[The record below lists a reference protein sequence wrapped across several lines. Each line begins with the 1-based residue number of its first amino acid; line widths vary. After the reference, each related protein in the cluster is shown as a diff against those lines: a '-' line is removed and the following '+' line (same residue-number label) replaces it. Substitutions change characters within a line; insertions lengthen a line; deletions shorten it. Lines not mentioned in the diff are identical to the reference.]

1 MGDIGQLK
9 ILIIGGYGTFGGRL
23 VELLADE
30 ARLHVIVAGRSFE
43 KAQALCDRLAAEAML
58 VPHAL
63 DRDGDIGKALSE
75 LAPHILV
82 DATGPF
88 QAYGDDPYRLVRQCI
103 AQGVNYLDFADGT
116 AFARDIRTFDEEAK
130 AAQIFA
136 LSAASSSPALSAA
149 VVRELAKGLAS
160 VEHVEGG
167 IAPSPFA
174 GIGLNV
180 IRAITGYAGKP
191 LRLMRNGHFQA
202 GYGLTEARRVT
213 ICPPGQLPLGSR
225 RFALVDV
232 PDLELLPEAM
242 PGLKSA
248 WFGAGAAPQ
257 IYLRLLMSLAWLA
270 RAKLLPGLAPLA
282 SLFHSVANRL
292 TWGERRGGM
301 FVKVSGRDN
310 EGRAVTRSWHLLAE
324 GDTGPSVPA
333 MAIDAIIRKCL
344 AGHRPETGA
353 RAATEALSLADF
365 ERGFAVKNIVT
376 GIREQADG
384 RDPLYRRILGA
395 AWDQLPGQIQDLHSV
410 EMSRTF
416 SGRAQVSRG
425 RGLIARIVGALYR
438 FPREGPEIP
447 VHVLLERRDDG
458 ELWQRNFAG
467 RIFRSWQR
475 EGRGRSQYLIDE
487 RFGPVSVGL
496 ALVTGKGRLE
506 YIVRR
511 WSFLGLPMPMFM
523 APGGRTFEFV
533 DDGRF
538 RFHVEIA
545 HPWFGLIVRYQG
557 WLEPIDRS

>member
-1 MGDIGQLK
+1 MDDIGQLK
-9 ILIIGGYGTFGGRL
+9 ILVIGGYGTFGSRL
-23 VELLADE
+23 VELLVDE
-30 ARLHVIVAGRSFE
+30 PRLHVIVAGRSLE
-43 KAQALCDRLAAEAML
+43 RARALCNSLSAAAIL

-63 DRDGDIGKALSE
+63 DRDGDMGKALSE
-75 LAPHILV
+75 LAPDILV

-103 AQGVNYLDFADGT
+103 AHGVNYLDFADGS
-116 AFARDIRTFDEEAK
+116 AFARDIRQFDEEAK
-130 AAQIFA
+130 ARQVFV

-149 VVRELAKGLAS
+149 AVRELAKGMAS
-160 VEHVEGG
+160 VEQVEGG

-180 IRAITGYAGKP
+180 IRASISYAGKP
-191 LRLMRNGHFQA
+191 VKLMRGGQFET
-202 GYGLTEARRVT
+202 GYGLTESRRVT
-213 ICPPGQLPLGSR
+213 ICPPGHLPLASR

-248 WFGAGAAPQ
+248 WFGAGTAPQ
-257 IYLRLLMSLAWLA
+257 IYLGLLMSLAWLT
-270 RAKLLPGLAPLA
+270 RLKLLPGLAPLA
-282 SLFHSVANRL
+282 GLFHSVANRL
-292 TWGERRGGM
+292 TWGEPRGGM
-301 FVKVSGRDN
+301 FVKVSGRDS
-310 EGRAVTRSWHLLAE
+310 EGRAVARSWHLIAE

-365 ERGFAVKNIVT
+365 ERGFAARNIVT

-384 RDPLYRRILGA
+384 SDPLYRRILGA
-395 AWDQLPGQIQDLHSV
+395 AWERLPGQIQDLHSV
-410 EMSRTF
+410 ETSRTF
-416 SGRAQVSRG
+416 SGSAEVSRG
-425 RGLIARIVGALYR
+425 RGLIARIVGALYG
-438 FPREGPEIP
+438 FPQEGSEIS
-447 VHVLLERRDDG
+447 VDVLLERRGDG

-467 RIFRSWQR
+467 RVFRSWQR

-487 RFGPVSVGL
+487 RFGPISVGL
-496 ALVTGKGRLE
+496 ALVTGEGRLE

-511 WSFLGLPMPMFM
+511 WSILGLPMPMFM
-523 APGGRTFEFV
+523 APGGKTFEFV
-533 DDGRF
+533 EDSRF

-557 WLEPIDRS
+557 WLADA

>member
-9 ILIIGGYGTFGGRL
+9 ILIVGGYGTFGGRL

-30 ARLHVIVAGRSFE
+30 PRLHVIVAGRSLA
-43 KAQALCDRLAAEAML
+43 KAQALCDRFAAAAVLM
-58 VPHAL
+58 PYAL
-63 DRDGDIGKALSE
+63 DREGDMSKVLSE
-75 LAPHILV
+75 LAPDILV

-88 QAYGDDPYRLVRQCI
+88 QAYGDDPYRLVRQCM
-103 AQGVNYLDFADGT
+103 AHGVNYVDFADGS
-116 AFARDIRTFDEEAK
+116 AFARDIRAFDAEAV
-130 AAQIFA
+130 AGQVFV

-149 VVRELAKGLAS
+149 VVRELAKGMAS

-180 IRAITGYAGKP
+180 IRAIASYAGKP
-191 LRLMRNGHFQA
+191 VKLMRNGQFET
-202 GYGLTEARRVT
+202 GYGLTESRRVT
-213 ICPPGQLPLGSR
+213 VCPPGHLPLGPR
-225 RFALVDV
+225 WFALVDV

-242 PGLKSA
+242 PELKSA
-248 WFGAGAAPQ
+248 WFGAGTAPQ
-257 IYLRLLMSLAWLA
+257 IYLGLLMVLAGLT
-270 RAKLLPGLAPLA
+270 RLKLLPGLSPLA
-282 SLFHSVANRL
+282 GLFHSVANRL

-301 FVKVSGRDN
+301 FVKVSGRDKQ
-310 EGRAVTRSWHLLAE
+310 GRTFARSWHLIAE

-344 AGHRPETGA
+344 AGHRPEIGA
-353 RAATEALSLADF
+353 RAATEALSLTDF

-376 GIREQADG
+376 GIREQAG
-384 RDPLYRRILGA
+384 KNEPLYKRVLGA
-395 AWDQLPGQIQDLHSV
+395 AWNHLPQQIQDLHTV
-410 EMSRTF
+410 ETSRTF
-416 SGRAQVSRG
+416 SGAAQVARG
-425 RGLIARIVGALYR
+425 NGLIARVIGALYR
-438 FPREGPEIP
+438 FPGQGSEIP
-447 VHVLLERRDDG
+447 VHVLLERRGDG

-475 EGRGRSQYLIDE
+475 EGRERSQYLIDE

-496 ALVTGKGRLE
+496 ALVTGQGRLD

-511 WSFLGLPMPMFM
+511 WSFLGFPMPMFM

-533 DDGRF
+533 EDNRF
-538 RFHVEIA
+538 CFHVEIA

-557 WLEPIDRS
+557 WLEKT